1 MEEKYYF
8 SKICY
13 VDSSQLLLWVDK
25 SLELSPMIKN
35 LKVVRGLGF

>member
-1 MEEKYYF
+1 MEEKCYF

-13 VDSSQLLLWVDK
+13 VNSSQLLWVDK
-25 SLELSPMIKN
+25 NPELSPMIEN